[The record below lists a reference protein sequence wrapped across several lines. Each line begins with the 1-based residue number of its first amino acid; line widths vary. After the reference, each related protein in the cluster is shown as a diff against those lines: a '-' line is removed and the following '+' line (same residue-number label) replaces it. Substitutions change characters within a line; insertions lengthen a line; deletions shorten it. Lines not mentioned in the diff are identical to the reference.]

1 MNNKPSALLTHVLGY
16 PRIGRDRELKKAVEA
31 TWQGKL
37 DLAGLRAVGAQL
49 RREHWSKLRAKGI
62 DLIPSNDFSF
72 YDQVLDH
79 SQLLG
84 NLPKRFAGAAGDPL
98 ETLFQVARGGG
109 GCADQTCGCGTGARA
124 GEMTKWFDT
133 NYHYIVPEFHHDT
146 SFRVTGTKPFDEF
159 AEALALGI
167 TTKPVLIGPV
177 TYLLLGKVMDEGLD
191 RLALL
196 PRLLPAYAEIVRR
209 LSALGARW
217 IQLDE
222 PYLATDLPEG
232 AAEAYREAYAVLRRA
247 AGPTKLLLT
256 PYFGELRENLGLAL
270 RLPVDALHLDLTR
283 GPNDL
288 PEALRQYPDDKILS
302 LGLVDGRN
310 VWRNDYTASLRLIR
324 QALRSLPAERLW
336 VGTSCSLLHAP
347 YDAGREARLPEDI
360 RSWLAFAEEKVGEVA
375 WLGRNALGDAALE
388 TEENLLIAQSRRTS
402 PLTRRS
408 EVRERLRH
416 LKRADFTR
424 HNPYSVRREAQA
436 RKLGLP
442 LLPTTTIGS
451 FPQTAAVRKA
461 RADFKAGRTDQAT
474 YDAFLRERTREC
486 VALQENLGLDVLAHG
501 EFERTDMVEFFGEK
515 LDGFALT
522 GFGWV
527 QSYGTRCVKPP
538 IIFGD
543 IRRPAPMTT
552 EWAAFAQSL
561 TKRPMK
567 GMLTGPITI
576 LQWSFVRDDQPR
588 SQTAFQLALAI
599 RDEVA
604 DLEALGLSV
613 IQIDEPAL
621 REGLPLRT
629 DQREDY
635 LDWATQAFRLA
646 SSCVAD
652 ATQIHT
658 HMCYCEFADVID
670 AIASLDADV
679 ISIETTRSDM
689 SLLRA
694 FTQHRYPNEIG
705 PGVWDIHSPRVP
717 SEDEIARL
725 LRLALRVLPA
735 ERVWANPD
743 CGLKT
748 RGWDETIASLRN
760 LVGAARKVRGE
771 ITGRHGPT

>member
-1 MNNKPSALLTHVLGY
+1 MINKHSALLTHVLGY

-49 RREHWSKLRAKGI
+49 RRAHWTKLQDKGI

-79 SQLLG
+79 SQLFG
-84 NLPKRFAGAAGDPL
+84 NLPKRFTGAAVDPL
-98 ETLFQVARGGG
+98 ETLFRVARGGG
-109 GCADQTCGCGTGARA
+109 GCADEACGCETGSRA

-146 SFRVTGTKPFDEF
+146 AFRVTGTKPFDEF

-177 TYLLLGKVMDEGLD
+177 TYLLLGKSMDEGLD
-191 RLALL
+191 RLSLL
-196 PRLLPAYAEIVRR
+196 PRLLRAYAEVIRR

-222 PYLATDLPEG
+222 PYLATDLPKG
-232 AAEAYREAYAVLRRA
+232 AEEAYREAYAVLRQA
-247 AGPTKLLLT
+247 AGPTKLLLA
-256 PYFGELRENLGLAL
+256 PYFGELRENLGLAVN
-270 RLPVDALHLDLTR
+270 LPVDAIHLDLTR
-283 GPNDL
+283 GSKDL
-288 PEALRQYPDDKILS
+288 PVALRQWPNGKILS

-324 QALRSLPAERLW
+324 QALRSIPTERLW
-336 VGTSCSLLHAP
+336 VGTSCSLIHVP
-347 YDAGREARLPEDI
+347 YEARRESRLPEDI
-360 RSWLAFAEEKVGEVA
+360 KAWLAFADEKVGEVR
-375 WLGRNALGDAALE
+375 WLGLNALGDNALE
-388 TEENLLIAQSRRTS
+388 TEENRLAAQARRTS

-408 EVRERLRH
+408 EVRERLSQ
-416 LKRADFTR
+416 LKPTDFAR
-424 HNPYSVRREAQA
+424 HNPYPLRREAQA

-451 FPQTAAVRKA
+451 FPQTASVRKA

-474 YDAFLRERTREC
+474 YDTFLRERTREC
-486 VALQENLGLDVLAHG
+486 VLLQENLGLDVLAHG

-561 TKRPMK
+561 TKRPIK

-599 RDEVA
+599 RDEVT
-604 DLEALGLSV
+604 DLEALSLSV

-621 REGLPLRT
+621 REGLPLRI

-646 SSCVAD
+646 SSSVAD

-717 SEDEIARL
+717 SEEEIARL
-725 LRLALRVLPA
+725 IRLALRVLPA
-735 ERVWANPD
+735 ERVWVNPD

-760 LVGAARKVRGE
+760 LVGAARKVRDE
-771 ITGRHGPT
+771 IAGRHGPT